1 MNKIREDKN
10 YIEVELLEND
20 IAIPLQDS
28 KRIKICYSKDGRVSE
43 SFFLKQGDERV
54 ES

>member
-28 KRIKICYSKDGRVSE
+28 KRIKICYSKDGCISQTR
-43 SFFLKQGDERV
+43 G
-54 ES
+54 